1 MTIKELENKD
11 KSFTEASFISKVDNT
26 FIMVLTAI
34 MTDNIERVSHKI
46 SPEVKSKIRE
56 KIDNLNNKIIRS

>member
-34 MTDNIERVSHKI
+34 MTDNIERVSHK
-46 SPEVKSKIRE
+46 VQK
-56 KIDNLNNKIIRS
+56 